1 MTSNA
6 TVSLVIPGKPVALTL
21 MNVLVSHAITMGLVL
36 ILLTVLAV
44 SVLPGLQEAS
54 AKSTLMIVQNTIVL
68 CLQPA
73 LTA

>member
-21 MNVLVSHAITMGLVL
+21 MNVLVSHAIAMGLVL

-54 AKSTLMIVQNTIVL
+54 AK
-68 CLQPA
+68 
-73 LTA
+73 